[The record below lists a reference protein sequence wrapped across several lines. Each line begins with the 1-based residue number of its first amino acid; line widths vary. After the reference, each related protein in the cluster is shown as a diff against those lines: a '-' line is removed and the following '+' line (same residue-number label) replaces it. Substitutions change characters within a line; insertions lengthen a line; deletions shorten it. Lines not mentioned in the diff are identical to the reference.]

1 MVVRLAQEAVVK
13 ALLHKMKK
21 AFLYIALLFSM
32 SAFSQE
38 SLNDLLNRFNN
49 KTIPYISVQ
58 ELAMPKTQA
67 VILDSREKIEYEV
80 SHIKNAF
87 FVGYDDF
94 NVNIVMNKLK
104 DKQQKIVVYCSLG
117 VRSEDI
123 AERLK
128 KAGYQNVFNLYGG
141 IFEWKN
147 QGFDVVDEN
156 EKGTESVHAY
166 SKEWGKWLTNGI
178 KVYE

>member
-1 MVVRLAQEAVVK
+1 MVLS
-13 ALLHKMKK
+13 
-21 AFLYIALLFSM
+21 FSI
-32 SAFSQE
+32 SVFSQE
-38 SLNDLLNRFNN
+38 SLNDLLNRLN
-49 KTIPYISVQ
+49 KEVIPYISVQ

-67 VILDSREKIEYEV
+67 VILDAREEIEYEV
-80 SHIKNAF
+80 SHIKNSL

-94 NVNIVMNKLK
+94 DLKIVKDRIK
-104 DKQQKIVVYCSLG
+104 DKHQKIVVYCSLG

-128 KAGYQNVFNLYGG
+128 KAGYQNVFNLFGG

-156 EKGTESVHAY
+156 EKETESVHAF
-166 SKEWGKWLTNGI
+166 SKEWGKWLTHGI

>member
-1 MVVRLAQEAVVK
+1 MAARLVQGAVVK
-13 ALLHKMKK
+13 ELLPRMKK
-21 AFLYIALLFSM
+21 TICYIALLFSM
-32 SAFSQE
+32 SVFSQD
-38 SLNDLLNRFNN
+38 SLNDLLHRLNDEA
-49 KTIPYISVQ
+49 IPYISVQ

-67 VILDSREKIEYEV
+67 VIIDSREKNEFEV
-80 SHIKNAF
+80 SHIKNAL
-87 FVGYDDF
+87 FVGYNDF
-94 NVNIVMNKLK
+94 NLNIVR
-104 DKQQKIVVYCSLG
+104 DKIHDKHQKIVVYCSLG

-147 QGFDVVDEN
+147 QGFEVVDANDRE
-156 EKGTESVHAY
+156 TESVHAF

-178 KVYE
+178 HIYD

>member
-1 MVVRLAQEAVVK
+1 MAVLQVQEVAVK
-13 ALLHKMKK
+13 ELLPKMKK
-21 AFLYIALLFSM
+21 AIYYIVLLFSI
-32 SAFSQE
+32 SVFSQE
-38 SLNDLLNRFNN
+38 SLNDLLNRLNN
-49 KTIPYISVQ
+49 KAIPYISVQ

-67 VILDSREKIEYEV
+67 VILDAREKIEYDV
-80 SHIKNAF
+80 SHIKNSF

-94 NVNIVMNKLK
+94 NLNTVSNKIK

-147 QGFDVVDEN
+147 HGFDVVDEN
-156 EKGTESVHAY
+156 EKETESVHAF
-166 SKEWGKWLTNGI
+166 SKEWSKWLTNGI